1 MAQSGR
7 YRGERVVRP
16 GVFYPAAG
24 FIVAFVV
31 LAMALP
37 GASFAWITAA
47 QDIVV
52 DSLGWYYVAVVSGF
66 VVFALW
72 TVVGRSGEVKLGPDD
87 AEPEFG
93 LGSWFAMLFGAGM
106 GIGLVFWGV
115 AEPLHH
121 FAGIPNRSSEL
132 VQGGDAAEVAEGA
145 LVQTLVHWGL
155 HPWAIYAVV
164 GLAVAYTVHR
174 RGRPV
179 SLRWVLEPLLG
190 ERRVR
195 GALGD
200 VIDVTAVVGT
210 VFGVATSLGLG
221 VSQIAAGLGVL
232 DLVRDP
238 GLAGKVVII
247 GLITL
252 LAIVSVATGLH
263 RGIRLLSRLNLGLAG
278 ALLVFVAVAGP
289 SLFLLREG
297 VQLLGVY
304 VQNLVRISLNTSA
317 LSGEQGV
324 EWQSWWT
331 VFYWGWWIAWA
342 PFVGVFIA
350 RISRGR
356 SVREFVSG
364 VLLVP
369 SAVTLVWFT
378 VFGGSA
384 LWHQLRREGA
394 QFHGGLI
401 GDDGSVSQAGALYAL
416 LESLPWGT
424 VAVGL
429 AVVLVALFFVTS
441 SDSGSLVADMLA
453 SGGRP
458 DPPVWSRVFWS
469 LLEGAVAVALLTVGG
484 ETGLTALRYAAVI
497 IALPFSVVMIAMC
510 AAMVRS
516 LRAERRLQLR
526 IQRGLQREE
535 LTARV
540 WQNLAEEGVV
550 HPDTGSGDEPEDS
563 PDSGGSSADRYGNG
577 PPGAGL

>member
-1 MAQSGR
+1 MAQPGQHRGGR
-7 YRGERVVRP
+7 AVQP

-37 GASFAWITAA
+37 EVTFAWMTAA
-47 QDIVV
+47 QGFIVG
-52 DSLGWYYVAVVSGF
+52 SLSWYYVAVVSGF

-72 TVVGRSGEVKLGPDD
+72 AVVGRSGEVKLGPDD

-93 LGSWFAMLFGAGM
+93 LGSWFAMLFAAGM

-121 FAGIPNRSSEL
+121 FAGIPNRSSEM
-132 VQGGDAAEVAEGA
+132 VQGGSAAADAEGA

-155 HPWAIYAVV
+155 HAWAIYAVV

-174 RGRPV
+174 RRRPV

-190 ERRVR
+190 ERWVR
-195 GALGD
+195 GVLGD
-200 VIDVTAVVGT
+200 VIDVTAVIGT

-221 VSQIAAGLGVL
+221 VSQIAAGVEIL
-232 DLVRDP
+232 DLVSDP
-238 GLAGKVVII
+238 GLAGQVLLI
-247 GLITL
+247 GVITL
-252 LAIVSVATGLH
+252 LAMISVVTGVH
-263 RGIRLLSRLNLGLAG
+263 RGIRWLSKLNLGLAG
-278 ALLVFVAVAGP
+278 ALLVFAAVTGP

-297 VQLLGVY
+297 VQLVGVY
-304 VQNLVRISLNTSA
+304 AQNLIQLSLNTAA
-317 LSGEQGV
+317 LSGDQGV
-324 EWQSWWT
+324 EWQGWWT
-331 VFYWGWWIAWA
+331 VFYWGWWISWA

-356 SVREFVSG
+356 SVREFMAG

-369 SAVTLVWFT
+369 SAVTLLWFT

-384 LWHQLRREGA
+384 LWHQLQREGA
-394 QFHGGLI
+394 EFRGGLI
-401 GDDGSVSQAGALYAL
+401 GADGSVSQAGSLYAL
-416 LESLPWGT
+416 LEGLPWGT
-424 VAVGL
+424 AAVGT

-453 SGGRP
+453 SGGRS

-469 LLEGAVAVALLTVGG
+469 LLEGAVAAALLMVGG
-484 ETGLTALRYAAVI
+484 EAGLTALRYATVI

-510 AAMVRS
+510 VAMVRS

-535 LTARV
+535 LAARV

-550 HPDTGSGDEPEDS
+550 DPDTGSEDG
-563 PDSGGSSADRYGNG
+563 SGGGTEDGSGRRS
-577 PPGAGL
+577 PGAGP

>member
-1 MAQSGR
+1 MAQPGQQ
-7 YRGERVVRP
+7 RGGRVVRP
-16 GVFYPAAG
+16 GVFYPAAS
-24 FIVAFVV
+24 FIVGFVV

-37 GASFAWITAA
+37 EAAFAWMTAA
-47 QDIVV
+47 QNLIVG
-52 DSLGWYYVAVVSGF
+52 SLSWYYVAVVAGF

-72 TVVGRSGEVKLGPDD
+72 VVVGRSGEVKLGPDD

-93 LGSWFAMLFGAGM
+93 LGSWFAMLFAAGM

-121 FAGIPNRSSEL
+121 FAGIPNRSSE
-132 VQGGDAAEVAEGA
+132 VAQGGDAAATAEGA

-190 ERRVR
+190 ERWVR

-200 VIDVTAVVGT
+200 VIDVTAVIGT

-221 VSQIAAGLGVL
+221 VSQIAAGVQAL
-232 DLVRDP
+232 DLVGDP
-238 GLAGKVVII
+238 GLAAQVLLI
-247 GLITL
+247 GVITL
-252 LAIVSVATGLH
+252 MAMVSVVTGLR
-263 RGIRLLSRLNLGLAG
+263 RGIRWLSRLNLGLAG
-278 ALLVFVAVAGP
+278 VLLAFAAVTGP

-297 VQLLGVY
+297 VQLVGIY
-304 VQNLVRISLNTSA
+304 AQNLIQLSLNTTA

-331 VFYWGWWIAWA
+331 VFYWGWWISWA

-356 SVREFVSG
+356 TVREFVAG

-369 SAVTLVWFT
+369 SAVTLLWFT

-394 QFHGGLI
+394 EFRGGLI
-401 GDDGSVSQAGALYAL
+401 GADGSVSQAGSLYEL
-416 LESLPWGT
+416 LEGLPWGT
-424 VAVGL
+424 VAVGA
-429 AVVLVALFFVTS
+429 AVVLVVLFFVTS

-453 SGGRP
+453 SGGRA
-458 DPPVWSRVFWS
+458 DPPMWSRVFWS

-484 ETGLTALRYAAVI
+484 ETGLTALRYATVI

-510 AAMVRS
+510 VAMVRS

-535 LTARV
+535 LAARV

-550 HPDTGSGDEPEDS
+550 DPDTGPEDAPGDGSGRHS
-563 PDSGGSSADRYGNG
+563 PGS
-577 PPGAGL
+577 